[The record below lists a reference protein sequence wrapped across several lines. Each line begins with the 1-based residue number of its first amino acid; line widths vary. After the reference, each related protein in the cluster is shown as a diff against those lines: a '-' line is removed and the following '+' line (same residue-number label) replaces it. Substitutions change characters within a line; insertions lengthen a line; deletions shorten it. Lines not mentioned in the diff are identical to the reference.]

1 MAQSSVDFATVASKL
16 LPNVKITHIGEVE
29 IQSNITKLDPW
40 NIVCETLGFSKS
52 QIANSTGSVI
62 KMWHTTME
70 MDQPPAITVKYNN
83 MPLPSSLPSDRAEDQ
98 IPDWVHNNLHR

>member
-40 NIVCETLGFSKS
+40 NIVCETLGVSKS
-52 QIANSTGSVI
+52 HIANSTGSVI

-83 MPLPSSLPSDRAEDQ
+83 MPLPSSLPSDRVEDQ

>member
-40 NIVCETLGFSKS
+40 NIVCETLWVSKS
-52 QIANSTGSVI
+52 HIANSTGSVI
-62 KMWHTTME
+62 KTKLNRGLQRLSLETETLTDFRW
-70 MDQPPAITVKYNN
+70 VK
-83 MPLPSSLPSDRAEDQ
+83 PRLDKLKGEIKQ
-98 IPDWVHNNLHR
+98 G